1 MRATTV
7 TGLSRLMLACM
18 LALAPLPLMAAVYKC
33 AHDGQITY
41 SDEPCGKHAQTLK
54 PGVVVVPSARPAPEA
69 APVKQSSGIK
79 GWLSS
84 LGLDSKG
91 GLIAALLFGIP
102 ISFVIIFFLTRKSE
116 N

>member
-1 MRATTV
+1 MRKTAST
-7 TGLSRLMLACM
+7 LLLAAL
-18 LALAPLPLMAAVYKC
+18 LALSPLPLMAAVYKC
-33 AHDGQITY
+33 AHDGHVTY
-41 SDEPCGKHAQTLK
+41 SDEPCGKHAQKLT

-69 APVKQSSGIK
+69 APVKKSPGVK